1 MMKMPENSKIPEI
14 IKFVTKHPESTAGRR
29 ICREILGQA
38 VERFNEEFAM
48 ELETGLKR
56 HDDNQINTY
65 YSLVR

>member
-1 MMKMPENSKIPEI
+1 MPDNSKISAI
-14 IKFVTKHPESTAGRR
+14 MSFVTKYPESTAGRR

-48 ELETGLKR
+48 ELETGLRK
-56 HDDNQINTY
+56 HDDNRINTY